1 MSLNYN
7 HLYNIIL
14 DGSQLKKPELHT
26 VKMIKKN
33 IYHPVGEDEYL
44 AFKLNSNNK
53 GRLNSISSNGN
64 ICEFENYFLSQ
75 WELKNHI
82 DIYITGS
89 SQSLSKFDIV
99 CGGSLN
105 RNIPF
110 NLDSKESK
118 SIKIRN
124 TEFKMVRRSEKFR
137 WKNITEVESDM
148 AFDLNKLE
156 TKGFNY
162 NILTVNSSNKIN
174 TVSLLN

>member
-1 MSLNYN
+1 MSSNYN

-14 DGSQLKKPELHT
+14 DSSQLKKPELHT
-26 VKMIKKN
+26 VKMIKEN
-33 IYHPVGEDEYL
+33 IYHPIRGDKYL
-44 AFKLNSNNK
+44 GFKLNSNN
-53 GRLNSISSNGN
+53 GRLNSISSDGD

-75 WELKNHI
+75 WKSKNHI

-105 RNIPF
+105 QNIPF

-148 AFDLNKLE
+148 VFDLNKLK

-162 NILTVNSSNKIN
+162 NILTVNSVNKIN
-174 TVSLLN
+174 SVSLLD